1 MTTLTLDLEQF
12 TAAMVKATKKTL
24 GWVKLQPILAPG
36 NEVTPPSYT
45 PDPPSVMSGSS
56 FSGALPSIDISLG
69 TDNQFNISDGVTP
82 PTLVTLTV
90 AGKTTGALI
99 ATELETQINAA
110 FTTAGAATRVRVV
123 FDSIYKI
130 YSDATFQDSK
140 LLITDATSNNI
151 ADDLKLGIANGGIE
165 TVGSY
170 VLIDAKDYKFDY
182 GAVRYAR
189 FCYLLERD
197 GSYETG
203 ELTVLHDL
211 VVSGSIPADESSP
224 PPAPAPFSP
233 PNITMGQ
240 TILMGSIGGLGVVF
254 LFMHDPA
261 TGGSDA
267 KFGLAYRIM
276 TDTPTVYPKLNL
288 SYITAIAPEDV

>member
-36 NEVTPPSYT
+36 DEVTPPSYT
-45 PDPPSVMSGSS
+45 PDPPSVMAGSS
-56 FSGALPSIDISLG
+56 FSGASPATDISLG
-69 TDNQFNISDGVTP
+69 TDNKFNISDGVTSA
-82 PTLVTLTV
+82 LVTLTV
-90 AGKTTGALI
+90 AGKITGALI
-99 ATELETQINAA
+99 ATELETQINSA

-130 YSDATFQDSK
+130 YSDATFEDSK
-140 LLITDATSNNI
+140 LIITDATSNNV
-151 ADDLKLGIANGGIE
+151 ADDLKLGVANGGVE

-197 GSYETG
+197 GNYETG

-211 VVSGSIPADESSP
+211 VVSGALPADESSP

-240 TILMGSIGGLGVVF
+240 TILMGSIGSLGVVF
-254 LFMHDPA
+254 LFKHDVA

-276 TDTPTVYPKLNL
+276 TDTPALYPKLNL